1 MEQRLILFDTTELLT
16 PAPRKLHAALAE
28 LEGRKILMPPTVA
41 LELAP
46 DARPETKVDGITTAE
61 RRLGDQDSP
70 PSKTEARLLQ
80 NQVWWGRMWDEK
92 DSPYELIRLTPEQQ
106 EQRYEIA
113 GAIDAKCFTNANPN
127 FITTHKDTLIVC
139 ESMVLGAKMLLTS
152 NMRSIKHDEVNAW
165 AVANGGRFGV
175 RAEPIIFDA
184 DEQMRYWS
192 RSKSGLERLVKAALI
207 ACWPADDAT
216 PTDRIISKTQDDIS
230 RMIGVG
236 TQSGGTLETTGDR
249 ILAALQRTRGF
260 EQAGRSDSRNDA
272 DSNSQDGQRE
282 YPSYARRGSKDARE
296 KVRRA
301 MAQEA
306 DTPLVKGGT
315 GPEPRDR
322 RPMTT
327 LAEGKKP
334 TRKQNHGTPGS

>member
-1 MEQRLILFDTTELLT
+1 MC
-16 PAPRKLHAALAE
+16 A
-28 LEGRKILMPPTVA
+28 
-41 LELAP
+41 
-46 DARPETKVDGITTAE
+46 
-61 RRLGDQDSP
+61 
-70 PSKTEARLLQ
+70 
-80 NQVWWGRMWDEK
+80 EK

-106 EQRYEIA
+106 DQRYEIA

-165 AVANGGRFGV
+165 VVANGGRFGV
-175 RAEPIIFDA
+175 RAEPVIFDA

-249 ILAALQRTRGF
+249 ILAALQRTKGLNKLVD
-260 EQAGRSDSRNDA
+260 QI
-272 DSNSQDGQRE
+272 RE
-282 YPSYARRGSKDARE
+282 MMPTPTVRTDREHPSYARRGSKDVRE

-322 RPMTT
+322 RPTTT